1 MKIRILWMYHD
12 LLDLYGD
19 FGNLLVL
26 SRRLDEMGVDV
37 EVERASLGDSPDFS
51 AYNLVYIGPGKARN
65 LCAASAHLLACKES
79 VLQAVQRGTLFFV
92 TGNARLMLGKSFRD
106 EKSGKEYQGLGLF
119 DYTGVETGDVFISDV
134 ICCEYD
140 STEKAY
146 GFINRT
152 SYIENNRGPYWFET
166 LRGAK
171 DADRPGSTPGAPKP
185 GEGEGNLT
193 ENVWSSWLL
202 GPLLV
207 KNPHLCRKMLTRLC
221 PGVPQ
226 DFDDALAVEAWRR
239 TLNDFPE
246 GR

>member
-1 MKIRILWMYHD
+1 MKVRILWMYHD

-19 FGNLLVL
+19 SGNLLVL
-26 SRRLDEMGVDV
+26 SRRLSEMGV
-37 EVERASLGDSPDFS
+37 ETELERATLGDTPDFS
-51 AYNLVYIGPGKARN
+51 SYNLVYFGSGKARN
-65 LCAASAHLLACKES
+65 LAAASVHLLSLRES
-79 VLQAVQRGTLFFV
+79 VREAIARGTLFLV
-92 TGNARLMLGKSFRD
+92 TGNSRLMLGRSFRD
-106 EKSGKEYQGLGLF
+106 EKSGREYEGLGLF

-140 STEKAY
+140 STEKVY

-152 SYIENNRGPYWFET
+152 SYIEGNKGPYWFET

-171 DADRPGSTPGAPKP
+171 DADRPGTTPGAPKP
-185 GEGEGNLT
+185 GDGEGNLT
-193 ENVWSSWLL
+193 DGVWSTWLL

-207 KNPHLCRKMLTRLC
+207 KNPHLCRKLLARLC
-221 PGVPQ
+221 PGLPQ
-226 DFDDALAVEAWRR
+226 NYDDALAVEAWRR